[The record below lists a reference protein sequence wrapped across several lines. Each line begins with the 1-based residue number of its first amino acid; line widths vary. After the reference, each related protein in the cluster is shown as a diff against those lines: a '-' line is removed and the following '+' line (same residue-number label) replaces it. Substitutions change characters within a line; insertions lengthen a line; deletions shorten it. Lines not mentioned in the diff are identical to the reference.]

1 MDFCFVFHVP
11 CATYY
16 GDSQHLHFCSRHL
29 RRVVRENIRVR
40 LNSVR
45 ERYIANGG
53 KLACNVG
60 SIKNDE
66 AKKNEYKKVLKELK
80 NGMSVRKAAKRCYI
94 SVSTVQRLK

>member
-1 MDFCFVFHVP
+1 MPV
-11 CATYY
+11 Y
-16 GDSQHLHFCSRHL
+16 GWYSIIRNITCNIEK
-29 RRVVRENIRVR
+29 VRENIEFR
-40 LNSVR
+40 LSSGR